1 MSDRCAC
8 GAAKDVRYGG
18 LCHSCYVARVEAEA
32 GKRESKVRDELPSAP
47 AHIETVTDTP
57 REAVPC

>member
-18 LCHSCYVARVEAEA
+18 LCHCCYLARVEAEQ
-32 GKRESKVRDELPSAP
+32 GKRDDKAREEQPPAP
-47 AHIETVTDTP
+47 ACIETVTDTP
-57 REAVPC
+57 RVAVPC